1 MAKEI
6 QAVYKPNEMDIS
18 TLIKPAETDFFK
30 DVPGVDAR
38 AKSLILADDYYNFV
52 STKGKVRP
60 KYDLQNVLIN
70 LERLNGKVGLFG
82 ILNDYVEEREKSAE
96 SKKEAYNPN
105 DPAQSG
111 SFVAP
116 YPGRKP
122 QEGENGEAA
131 RNNTLRREGF
141 AQRRQALT
149 DKLAALQ
156 KLYNIVDNEEGV
168 AKKAKGENRSDLQ
181 ATSDPL
187 YAGSY
192 RDLVEN
198 LDSDFDTNE
207 TLQLFNN
214 NKISKGMRA
223 LIKDLALVEAVKGG
237 NRPDLKDKISGLFDN
252 DFDLTDKL
260 SRAIDNVNDPVN
272 VDLLQGVVN
281 AYNKTKNSQQTT
293 LKERILSN
301 LFQYSLN
308 DNLNKIFHKLRVDTR
323 GQFKEP
329 KEALRKLTSE
339 QAQAEGGYGQRV
351 YASRLPTDDPNGGLF
366 VVRSVGTTNG
376 QSNSGAA
383 VGIKKK
389 LPDGTWGVE
398 LKPAIHVKLSPEE
411 DKRLKDIIKQEKKDG
426 KYKGRIADH
435 PLWVQAHYKFSTQ
448 ANRLRLADIVEQEIS
463 PEKLNEI
470 KAKAA
475 KEGYKGNIEDYP
487 DYRNAKYLIT
497 RDNFIHTDNPDEAM
511 ERARRVLFGYNS
523 RALNALNAS
532 RSDYFHEQ
540 IDPAFKQMH
549 RENYEGKSWPEIV
562 KQALRIQKEFG
573 TLDKEAL
580 AELKARHKQA
590 LDKKLLIQEKKM
602 SDPNY
607 RPTISEMPDYT
618 VLGEN
623 YYKKLGQLAGIGNK
637 NTWLDNVFDKYNA
650 IMDPETDTLV
660 YLSDQDAEALREK
673 LRAKQTNDRKR
684 AQEASI
690 ETVRNRYNKYVD
702 NIDAAN
708 EIIASDKKNPLA
720 KLKARRTFNQN
731 EADRRALLEE
741 YPFVV
746 DEERDDDD
754 VTIGGTLRIKDKDEN
769 GNPYPSIVRVL
780 KPQKIRNDINVKV
793 GNPYA
798 SVRGGMAKY
807 MLDNNLLADPDSIP
821 VPDMSDKE
829 GLFNYYTD
837 LLEQNTDNINI
848 LTRMYNEIDKKK
860 EKTST
865 DLVQLDDIYKTIEEL
880 YEIKDDNTDY
890 LKQVTRDIK
899 ATKANFDA
907 EKAQAQR
914 ALNKARSNS
923 LANDIAEQKHLNS
936 MTEDT
941 GAELVNRLNDA
952 TIPEIKE
959 YWANQ
964 VKNYERTHRQSNVDE
979 YPEPDLNGL
988 PLNPVSNV
996 VGKSEAADAGTIY
1009 GSSGNAIAD
1018 KDYDEIKAGGKKK
1031 KAARN
1036 LKNAAKANN
1045 VNVTSSKTTEN
1056 SNGGTTEEVTVKP
1069 NKENN
1074 NDTVDLSG
1082 WAQLASEGFTPN
1094 GTDMSNIFYSMDKE
1108 SEDEDEDEE

>member
-6 QAVYKPNEMDIS
+6 QAVLEPNEIDIS

-30 DVPGVDAR
+30 EVPGVDAR
-38 AKSLILADDYYNFV
+38 AKSLILADDFYNFV

-60 KYDLQNVLIN
+60 KYDLQRVLTD

-82 ILNDYVEEREKSAE
+82 ILNDYVEEREKSADN
-96 SKKEAYNPN
+96 KKEAYDPNNPEH
-105 DPAQSG
+105 SG

-116 YPGRKP
+116 YPGRP
-122 QEGENGEAA
+122 SQEGENGTAA
-131 RNNTLRREGF
+131 RSNALMYERF
-141 AQRRQALT
+141 SKQRQALT

-156 KLYNIVDNEEGV
+156 KLYNIADNEEGV
-168 AKKAKGENRSDLQ
+168 AKKAKGENRSDLL

-198 LDSDFDTNE
+198 LDSDLDTNE

-260 SRAIDNVNDPVN
+260 SRAIDNINDPVN

-323 GQFKEP
+323 KQFTEP
-329 KEALRKLTSE
+329 KEALRKLTKE

-351 YASRLPTDDPNGGLF
+351 YASRLPADDPNGGLF

-398 LKPAIHVKLSPEE
+398 LKPAIHVRLSTEE
-411 DKRLKDIIKQEKKDG
+411 DNRLKDIIKQEKKDG

-435 PLWVQAHYKFSTQ
+435 PLWVQAHYKFSPQ

-475 KEGYKGNIEDYP
+475 KEKYKGNIEDYP

-497 RDNFIHTDNPDEAM
+497 RDNFIHTDNPDKAM
-511 ERARRVLFGYNS
+511 ERARKALFGYNS

-549 RENYEGKSWPEIV
+549 RENYEGKTWPEIV

-573 TLDKEAL
+573 TLDKDAL

-607 RPTISEMPDYT
+607 KPTISEMPDYT
-618 VLGEN
+618 VLGDS

-660 YLSDQDAEALREK
+660 YLSDKDAEAHREM
-673 LRAKQTNDRKR
+673 LRAKQASDRKR

-690 ETVRNRYNKYVD
+690 ETVRDRYNKYVD

-708 EIIASDKKNPLA
+708 EIIASDKKNPLS
-720 KLKARRTFNQN
+720 KLKAGRTFNQN

-746 DEERDDDD
+746 DEERDDDG
-754 VTIGGTLRIKDKDEN
+754 VTIGGTLRIKDVDEN
-769 GNPYPSIVRVL
+769 GKPYPSIVRVL
-780 KPQKIRNDINVKV
+780 KPQKVRNDINVKV

-807 MLDNNLLADPDSIP
+807 FLDNNLLADPDKIP
-821 VPDMSDKE
+821 VPDTRDAE
-829 GLFNYYTD
+829 GLFNYFTHV
-837 LLEQNTDNINI
+837 LEQNTDNINI
-848 LTRMYNEIDKKK
+848 LTRMYNDIDKKK

-865 DLVQLDDIYKTIEEL
+865 DLVQLDELYKTIEEL

-890 LKQVTRDIK
+890 LKQVTRDLK
-899 ATKANFDA
+899 ATKANFNA
-907 EKAQAQR
+907 EKARAQR
-914 ALNKARSNS
+914 ALNKARANS
-923 LANDIAEQKHLNS
+923 LANDIAEQKNLNS

-941 GAELVNRLNDA
+941 GAELVKRMNDA

-959 YWANQ
+959 YWARE
-964 VKNYERTHRQSNVDE
+964 VENYERTHRPSNVDE
-979 YPEPDLNGL
+979 YPEPSPTGQ
-988 PLNPVSNV
+988 PLNPVPNV
-996 VGKSEAADAGTIY
+996 VGKSKAADTGTIY
-1009 GSSGNAIAD
+1009 DSGNTIAD

-1031 KAARN
+1031 KVVRK
-1036 LKNAAKANN
+1036 LREAAKAND
-1045 VNVTSSKTTEN
+1045 VNVTSSKTTKN
-1056 SNGGTTEEVTVKP
+1056 SDGGTTEEVTVKP
-1069 NKENN
+1069 KEEAN
-1074 NDTVDLSG
+1074 NDVVDLSG

-1108 SEDEDEDEE
+1108 SEDEEE